1 MTNDLRNIISIINRR
16 LARGGEKLHKTRA
29 RWVNDL
35 GRFHIVDE
43 RTNHI
48 CGRWLESERDLANLL
63 LELSTSIA

>member
-1 MTNDLRNIISIINRR
+1 MTNDVRNIMAQINRR
-16 LARGGEKLHKTRA
+16 LAFRGERLHKTRA

-63 LELSTSIA
+63 LELSTSNA